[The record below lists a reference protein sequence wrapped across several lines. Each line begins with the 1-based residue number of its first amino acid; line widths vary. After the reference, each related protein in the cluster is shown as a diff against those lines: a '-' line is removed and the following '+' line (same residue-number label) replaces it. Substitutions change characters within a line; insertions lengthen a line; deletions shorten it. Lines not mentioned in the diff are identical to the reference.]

1 MKKLLIYILII
12 FSITLCMSYIF
23 DMYYTHVF
31 ETSKPRSKLQMAL
44 KNDTFN
50 YDVIFIGNSRVE
62 NNIDC
67 ETVTRLTGKSC
78 MNFGIAGV
86 SNQDQLVLLH
96 ILKSKGAT
104 FDYIFIQTDATYN
117 NKGLTKAFR
126 GALIPYM
133 DDKVI
138 QPFLKDEVS
147 WGDTYVPMYRYMRND
162 KILGLREIITVSMG
176 KETKIDL
183 ANGWVPKDGNHLKNI
198 TPNTTPIVINDNPE
212 VDDVKKSVNLLANTV
227 FWFVS
232 PYCSEKNNRS
242 MIPEL
247 KEKIPDLVSYINFF
261 DGREEHFFNCGHLNR
276 EGAVLFTEHIV
287 NDLLLN
293 K

>member
-23 DMYYTHVF
+23 DMYYTYVF

-67 ETVTRLTGKSC
+67 EAVTRLTGKSC

-138 QPFLKDEVS
+138 QPFLKDGVS

-176 KETKIDL
+176 KETTIDL
-183 ANGWVPKDGNHLKNI
+183 TNGWVPKDGNHLKNI
-198 TPNTTPIVINDNPE
+198 ISNTTPIIINDNPE

-247 KEKIPDLVSYINFF
+247 KEKIPDLVSYIDFF